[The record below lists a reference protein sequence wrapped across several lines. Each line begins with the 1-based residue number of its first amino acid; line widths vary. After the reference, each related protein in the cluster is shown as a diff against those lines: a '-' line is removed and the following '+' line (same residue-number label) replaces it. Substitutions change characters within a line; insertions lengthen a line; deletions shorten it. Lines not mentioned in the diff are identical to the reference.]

1 MKNAALLLFALFIF
15 SCKQKVQ
22 TFKLSGKYIVVGFKV
37 KNDMQKNG
45 GRLISATSG
54 IDYAF
59 NFISDKSLQINPKLG
74 IPYFSD
80 SVFKYE
86 ATDTTLYLLGK
97 NGQHF
102 IPYRRDGSVL
112 NLYINKNG
120 IDTLEIVPAI
130 PPKTSALN

>member
-1 MKNAALLLFALFIF
+1 MKNAALLLFVLFIF

-22 TFKLSGKYIVVGFKV
+22 PVKLSGKYIVVGFKV
-37 KNDMQKNG
+37 KNDMEKNG
-45 GRLISATSG
+45 GRLISASSG
-54 IDYAF
+54 IEYAF

-74 IPYFSD
+74 LPYFSD
-80 SVFKYE
+80 SVFQYE

>member
-1 MKNAALLLFALFIF
+1 MKNAALLLFVPFIF
-15 SCKQKVQ
+15 SCKQKAQPV
-22 TFKLSGKYIVVGFKV
+22 KLSGKYVVVGFKV

-45 GRLISATSG
+45 GRLIAATSG

-59 NFISDKSLQINPKLG
+59 NFVDDKSLRINPKLG
-74 IPYFSD
+74 LPYFSD

-86 ATDTTLYLLGK
+86 ITDTTLYLLGK

-102 IPYRRDGSVL
+102 MPYRRDGIIL

-120 IDTLEIVPAI
+120 IDTLQLAPAK
-130 PPKTSALN
+130 PLASALN